1 MNDTLSVLDKTMSV
15 TMFDEPRKVTAT
27 ALHSGLGT
35 LTLILRPYTLRIQAI
50 VICWVFQI
58 LKNFWRKLTVK
69 LERQLGNKI
78 TLETR

>member
-35 LTLILRPYTLRIQAI
+35 LTLILCPYTLRIQAI
-50 VICWVFQI
+50 VIF
-58 LKNFWRKLTVK
+58 
-69 LERQLGNKI
+69 
-78 TLETR
+78 